1 MSKEKVLI
9 KTYGC
14 QMNDRDSEAVEM
26 DLVKSGFEIT
36 AEESE
41 ADVIILNTCSVRDQ
55 AERKALGKVGN
66 LKKLRR
72 KKPNLQVGVIGCMAQ
87 SRADDIVD
95 KNAHVNFVAGTDQL
109 HKIPELIQKS
119 KSSEEAL
126 IETGLSR
133 DIMERLD
140 NHPEG
145 QMNASVA
152 IMRGCNEYCTY
163 CIVPFTRGQ
172 EKSRTIASII
182 AEVKALADKGVREI
196 MYLGQN
202 ITAYGLIEARRDR
215 TFNKEVSPFAALLRE
230 TAKIDGIKRIR
241 FTSPH
246 ARYFNDDL
254 IDTIAAEPKICR
266 AIHFPLQSGSD
277 RLLKVMRRRHT
288 AAEFLSWINKMKE
301 RVEGITFTTDLIV
314 GFPGETDEDFKAT
327 RDICNEIDFDQQFI
341 FRYSTRKNTP
351 AAQMPN
357 QLDEETKIERNQIL
371 LKDLEERLTK
381 KNEARVGTIEEIMVE
396 GVSKRN
402 DEKWTGR
409 TTNYKIVIFDPQDD
423 VKVGDLVNIKIDRA
437 TQHALY
443 GSYLEHTSRA

>member
-26 DLVKSGFEIT
+26 DLIKSGYEIT
-36 AEESE
+36 SEEKE

-55 AERKALGKVGN
+55 AERKALGKVGS
-66 LKKLRR
+66 LKKLLR
-72 KKPNLQVGVIGCMAQ
+72 KQPNLQIGVIGCMAQ

-95 KNAHVNFVAGTDQL
+95 KHANVSFVAGTDQL
-109 HKIPELIQKS
+109 HKIPSLIAASKKS
-119 KSSEEAL
+119 ETAL

-145 QMNASVA
+145 QTNASIA

-172 EKSRTIASII
+172 EKSRSIGSVI
-182 AEVKALADKGVREI
+182 AEVKALAEKGVREV

-215 TFNKEVSPFAALLRE
+215 TFDKEISPFAELLRE
-230 TAKIDGIKRIR
+230 TAKIEGIKRIR

-254 IDTIAAEPKICR
+254 INTIAAEPKICR

-288 AAEFLSWINKMKE
+288 AAEFLSWINKMKA
-301 RVEGITFTTDLIV
+301 RIEGITFSTDLIV
-314 GFPGETDEDFKAT
+314 GFPGETDEDFQAT
-327 RDICNEIDFDQQFI
+327 RDLCNEVDFDQQFI

-357 QLDEETKIERNQIL
+357 QLGEEIKIERNQIL
-371 LKDLEERLTK
+371 LQDLQERLIA
-381 KNEARVGTIEEIMVE
+381 KNEARVGTVEEIMVE

-402 DEKWTGR
+402 DEKWAGR
-409 TTNYKIVIFDPQDD
+409 TTNYKIVIFDPQENI
-423 VKVGDLVNIKIDRA
+423 KVGDMINIKIERA
-437 TQHALY
+437 TQHSLY
-443 GSYLEHTSRA
+443 GSYLKHQD